1 MAPWGHPTQLV
12 EAGFS
17 ALQIHLLAL
26 TVSQFE
32 GSCLFWR
39 LTRHGVTSGPFLPLT
54 SQGKRMNKGEM
65 TRLAL
70 DDTRIPCC
78 LGPPPWPADSE
89 CLQCHPLS
97 GELVLQRPLVVS
109 GCQRQRPALGGA
121 RGACFTPAA
130 LWGQG
135 WCPPPSGGQETGR
148 RQGAFSLLLSCE

>member
-1 MAPWGHPTQLV
+1 
-12 EAGFS
+12 
-17 ALQIHLLAL
+17 
-26 TVSQFE
+26 
-32 GSCLFWR
+32 
-39 LTRHGVTSGPFLPLT
+39 
-54 SQGKRMNKGEM
+54 MNKGEM

-89 CLQCHPLS
+89 RLQCHPLA
-97 GELVLQRPLVVS
+97 GELVLPRPLVVS
-109 GCQRQRPALGGA
+109 GCQRQRPALDGA

-130 LWGQG
+130 LWGRG